1 MHAAGR
7 IGQVDVMVTLVV
19 APSRNVRTSQICVR
33 RYIAIDI
40 ITRQKRNIQLRLLS
54 SEKELIQYINYRL
67 MEKVFQL
74 IEKSILIAQVLRAE
88 GKIGCITYDLFRH
101 NIQQIEEELRKYS
114 FTEGPD
120 EKSFSNVEKYVNEHI
135 NYADTDSLIIE
146 LGRRSFFV
154 KKIEEEEV

>member
-1 MHAAGR
+1 MEE
-7 IGQVDVMVTLVV
+7 IFNL
-19 APSRNVRTSQICVR
+19 
-33 RYIAIDI
+33 ID
-40 ITRQKRNIQLRLLS
+40 KAN
-54 SEKELIQYINYRL
+54 
-67 MEKVFQL
+67 
-74 IEKSILIAQVLRAE
+74 LIAEILESE
-88 GKIGCITYDLFRH
+88 GKINIDTYGLLH
-101 NIQQIEEELRKYS
+101 GNIQQIEEELRKYT

>member
-1 MHAAGR
+1 MEE
-7 IGQVDVMVTLVV
+7 IFNL
-19 APSRNVRTSQICVR
+19 
-33 RYIAIDI
+33 ID
-40 ITRQKRNIQLRLLS
+40 KAN
-54 SEKELIQYINYRL
+54 
-67 MEKVFQL
+67 
-74 IEKSILIAQVLRAE
+74 LIAEILESE
-88 GKIGCITYDLFRH
+88 GKINIDTYGLLH
-101 NIQQIEEELRKYS
+101 GNIQQIEEELRKYS

>member
-1 MHAAGR
+1 MEE
-7 IGQVDVMVTLVV
+7 IFNL
-19 APSRNVRTSQICVR
+19 
-33 RYIAIDI
+33 ID
-40 ITRQKRNIQLRLLS
+40 KAN
-54 SEKELIQYINYRL
+54 
-67 MEKVFQL
+67 
-74 IEKSILIAQVLRAE
+74 LIAQVLRAE

-101 NIQQIEEELRKYS
+101 NIKQIEEELRKYT
-114 FTEGPD
+114 FTDGRD

>member
-1 MHAAGR
+1 MEE
-7 IGQVDVMVTLVV
+7 IFNL
-19 APSRNVRTSQICVR
+19 
-33 RYIAIDI
+33 ID
-40 ITRQKRNIQLRLLS
+40 KAN
-54 SEKELIQYINYRL
+54 
-67 MEKVFQL
+67 
-74 IEKSILIAQVLRAE
+74 LIAKVLRAE

-101 NIQQIEEELRKYS
+101 NIQQIEAELRKYS

-154 KKIEEEEV
+154 KKIGKEDV

>member
-1 MHAAGR
+1 
-7 IGQVDVMVTLVV
+7 
-19 APSRNVRTSQICVR
+19 
-33 RYIAIDI
+33 
-40 ITRQKRNIQLRLLS
+40 
-54 SEKELIQYINYRL
+54 

-74 IEKSILIAQVLRAE
+74 IEKAILIAQVLRAE

-101 NIQQIEEELRKYS
+101 NIKQIEEELRKYT
-114 FTEGPD
+114 FTDGPD

-154 KKIEEEEV
+154 KKIEEEEKV

>member
-1 MHAAGR
+1 MLFG
-7 IGQVDVMVTLVV
+7 
-19 APSRNVRTSQICVR
+19 
-33 RYIAIDI
+33 RYIATDI

-54 SEKELIQYINYRL
+54 SEKELIVKIYRL

-74 IEKSILIAQVLRAE
+74 IEKAILIAQVLRAE

-101 NIQQIEEELRKYS
+101 NIQQIEAELRKYT

-120 EKSFSNVEKYVNEHI
+120 EKSFSNLEKYVNEHI

-154 KKIEEEEV
+154 KKIEEEDV

>member
-1 MHAAGR
+1 
-7 IGQVDVMVTLVV
+7 
-19 APSRNVRTSQICVR
+19 
-33 RYIAIDI
+33 
-40 ITRQKRNIQLRLLS
+40 
-54 SEKELIQYINYRL
+54 
-67 MEKVFQL
+67 MEKIFQL
-74 IEKSILIAQVLRAE
+74 TEKAILIAKVLRAE

-101 NIQQIEEELRKYS
+101 NIQKIEEELRKYT

-154 KKIEEEEV
+154 KKIGEEDV

>member
-1 MHAAGR
+1 
-7 IGQVDVMVTLVV
+7 
-19 APSRNVRTSQICVR
+19 
-33 RYIAIDI
+33 
-40 ITRQKRNIQLRLLS
+40 
-54 SEKELIQYINYRL
+54 
-67 MEKVFQL
+67 MEKIFQL
-74 IEKSILIAQVLRAE
+74 TEKANLIAEILESE
-88 GKIGCITYDLFRH
+88 GKINIDTYGLLH
-101 NIQQIEEELRKYS
+101 GNIQQIEEELRKYS

>member
-1 MHAAGR
+1 
-7 IGQVDVMVTLVV
+7 
-19 APSRNVRTSQICVR
+19 
-33 RYIAIDI
+33 
-40 ITRQKRNIQLRLLS
+40 
-54 SEKELIQYINYRL
+54 
-67 MEKVFQL
+67 MEKIFQL
-74 IEKSILIAQVLRAE
+74 TEKANLIAEILESE
-88 GKIGCITYDLFRH
+88 GKINIDTYGLLH
-101 NIQQIEEELRKYS
+101 GNIQQIEEELRKYT

>member
-1 MHAAGR
+1 
-7 IGQVDVMVTLVV
+7 
-19 APSRNVRTSQICVR
+19 
-33 RYIAIDI
+33 
-40 ITRQKRNIQLRLLS
+40 
-54 SEKELIQYINYRL
+54 

-74 IEKSILIAQVLRAE
+74 IEKAILIAQVLRSE